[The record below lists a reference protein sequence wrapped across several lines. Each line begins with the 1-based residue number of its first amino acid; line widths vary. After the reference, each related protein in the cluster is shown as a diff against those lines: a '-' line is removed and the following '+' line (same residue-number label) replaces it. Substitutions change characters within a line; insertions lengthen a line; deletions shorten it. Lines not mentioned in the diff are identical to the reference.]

1 MTVTE
6 AKEGV
11 AGLLPA
17 LLAAASGVLLA
28 LSLPPFDQEW
38 LGWIAL
44 VPLFLASP
52 RRRPLEAVGLG
63 MVAGLACGALL
74 VPLNPQAHGF
84 IFALFPFLMLAL
96 LLGLG
101 TLAAGWARRRCSG
114 PRWVGLLVCT
124 GVVLEWLTLAGP
136 MPLQVALCQ
145 WRNLALIQIVSLTGI
160 WGVSL
165 LLWLTNAAAADLLLS
180 RRWRSSTAC
189 LLLVPVAAWLLGAV
203 LTPRGNRPTLHVAAV
218 QTYSG
223 QEGSSYLPPG
233 VPMVEPGDPEQMS
246 RTAAARGA
254 RLIVWPELGA
264 SFSPEAPEDP
274 AVILARKLKAELVVG
289 YPEPG
294 TPKGYNCA
302 ALIDA
307 GGRVRGVHR
316 KNYPFLGERRDT
328 SAGTEATAFDTD
340 LGRLGV
346 AICFDTCYPELP
358 RRLARSGAQLIAM
371 PNYDPVAPGGLV
383 HRLHGAVLPFRA
395 VENRIPIVRCDAN
408 GMSQVIDASG
418 RVLAEGAFFQPQV
431 VDAEVA
437 LGDGKGTFFSRSGDW
452 LAYLCLVGSLGFGL
466 HVKHRRSDDEALV
479 TPA

>member
-1 MTVTE
+1 MGT
-6 AKEGV
+6 ASKEGV
-11 AGLLPA
+11 AGVTPA

-63 MVAGLACGALL
+63 MVTGLTCGALL

-101 TLAAGWARRRCSG
+101 TLAAGWARRRGTGS
-114 PRWVGLLVCT
+114 RWVAFLACT
-124 GVVLEWLTLAGP
+124 GVALEWLTLAGP
-136 MPLQVALCQ
+136 MPLQLALCQ

-165 LLWLTNAAAADLLLS
+165 LLWLSNAAVADLLLS
-180 RRWRSSTAC
+180 RRWRTPTAA
-189 LLLVPVAAWLLGAV
+189 LLLLPVAAWLFGAV
-203 LTPRGNRPTLHVAAV
+203 LTPRGHQPRLHVAAA

-223 QEGSSYLPPG
+223 QEGSAYLPPG
-233 VPMVEPGDPEQMS
+233 VPVVEPGDPEQMS

-254 RLIVWPELGA
+254 RLIVWPELSA
-264 SFSPEAPEDP
+264 SFSPDAPEDP
-274 AVILARKLKAELVVG
+274 ALLLARKLKAELVVG

-302 ALIDA
+302 ALIGAD
-307 GGRVRGVHR
+307 GRVRGVHR

-328 SAGTEATAFDTD
+328 NAGTEATAFDTD

-346 AICFDTCYPELP
+346 AICFDTCYPELL

-408 GMSQVIDASG
+408 GMSQVIDATG
-418 RVLAEGAFFQPQV
+418 RVLAQGTFFQPQV

-437 LGDGKGTFFSRSGDW
+437 LGDGKGTLFSRSGDW
-452 LAYLCLVGSLGFGL
+452 LPYLCLLGLLGFG
-466 HVKHRRSDDEALV
+466 RRSQHRPLENETTVAS
-479 TPA
+479 A